1 MMRTAPRALARA
13 AFAVGLAL
21 AATLA
26 IVAASGAPPLATLA
40 VMAQGGF
47 GSEAAWLRTLS
58 SFAPLLLCGAALCV
72 TFAANLWN
80 IGVEGQITMGAL
92 GCLWFLRAVSP
103 AGPMPPGLA
112 VTLSLL
118 AAMAGGAAWALLSGV
133 LRTHGRVHEIFSG
146 LGLNFVAMGVSLW
159 LILGPWK
166 RPGMASLSGT
176 APLDPALWLPALG
189 GRPMSLVGPI
199 LAVLAFASVVWLL
212 TRTFFGL
219 TLSAVRQNSLAA
231 ERLGL
236 APKVRILTAMGIGG
250 ALAGL
255 AGGVLIAGL
264 YHRLIPSVS
273 GNYGYT
279 AILAVLLA
287 SGSLPA
293 VPLACLFFAALAVGS
308 IQLPLALSLDSSLA
322 GVIQGVLVLTL
333 FAARGLWPAASRRKP

>member
-1 MMRTAPRALARA
+1 MTPAPRLLARA
-13 AFAVGLAL
+13 GFALALAL

-26 IVAASGAPPLATLA
+26 IVAASGAPPLATLL
-40 VMAQGGF
+40 VMVQGGF
-47 GSEAAWLRTLS
+47 GSEAALLRTLS

-80 IGVEGQITMGAL
+80 IGVEGQVTMGAVS
-92 GCLWFLRAVSP
+92 CLWLLRAVDP
-103 AGPMPPGLA
+103 AGSFPGLA
-112 VTLSLL
+112 VAASLV
-118 AAMAGGAAWALLSGV
+118 AAMVGGALWALLSGV

-176 APLDPALWLPALG
+176 DPLDPALWLPALG

-199 LAVLAFASVVWLL
+199 LAVLALLGAAWLL

-219 TLSAVRQNSLAA
+219 TLAAVRQNPQAA

-236 APKVRILTAMGIGG
+236 RPKARILAAMGICG
-250 ALAGL
+250 ALSGL
-255 AGGVLIAGL
+255 AGGVLVAGL

-279 AILAVLLA
+279 AILAVLSA
-287 SGSLPA
+287 SGSLAALP
-293 VPLACLFFAALAVGS
+293 VACLFFAALAVGS
-308 IQLPLALSLDSSLA
+308 IQLPLELSLDSSLA

-333 FAARGLWPAASRRKP
+333 FAARGLWPAGPRRQP